1 MTPNA
6 PTPGTDVS
14 ASLRSLSSERAS
26 FGQARQSA
34 GGATAAEA
42 EREAYRLRL
51 DVFLASRDAGHAL
64 TLDSLR
70 VGIRLET
77 VVSAAAAVA
86 DYADEALGIVRDE
99 YRPPLHCK
107 EGCWYCCC
115 KPGVLISVPELLRIL
130 SYLRSTSSDDSLS
143 ALTDRAR
150 RYAAQIEGRS
160 FDDSTNDSVP
170 CPLLVE
176 GRCSVYEV
184 RPLVCRGYNSTSVD
198 ACRKAH
204 RDASELVPMFAMLK
218 DVTDGATV
226 GAAQRLHAEGFPDSM
241 IDLGSALNI
250 ALSGGDGFSD
260 AVVEGSTAL
269 LPAENST
276 WVANLWAR
284 VRETAREIGVAPPPG

>member
-1 MTPNA
+1 
-6 PTPGTDVS
+6 
-14 ASLRSLSSERAS
+14 LSSKTPAPLTDLR
-26 FGQARQSA
+26 
-34 GGATAAEA
+34 AEA

-51 DVFLASRDAGHAL
+51 DAFLASRDAGHAL

-70 VGIRLET
+70 AGIRLET

-86 DYADEALGIVRDE
+86 DYADEALGIIREE

-107 EGCWYCCC
+107 QGCWYCCC

-130 SYLRSTSSDDSLS
+130 SYLRSLDDDSLS

-160 FDDSTNDSVP
+160 FDDSTNESVP

-184 RPLVCRGYNSTSVD
+184 RPLVCRGYNSTNVD

-204 RDASELVPMFAMLK
+204 GEASELVPMFAMLK

-250 ALSGGDGFSD
+250 ALAAGEGFFETI
-260 AVVEGSTAL
+260 VEDSTAL
-269 LPAENST
+269 VSARNPT

-284 VRETAREIGVAPPPG
+284 VQETAREIGVKV

>member
-1 MTPNA
+1 MPSNA
-6 PTPGTDVS
+6 STPGTDLS
-14 ASLRSLSSERAS
+14 AA
-26 FGQARQSA
+26 
-34 GGATAAEA
+34 A

-51 DVFLASRDAGHAL
+51 DAFLAGRDAGNTL

-70 VGIRLET
+70 AGIRLET

-86 DYADEALGIVRDE
+86 DFADEALAIISDE

-115 KPGVLISVPELLRIL
+115 KPGVLISIPELLRIL
-130 SYLRSTSSDDSLS
+130 SHVRSTFDDDSVS

-160 FDDSTNDSVP
+160 FDASTDESVP

-218 DVTDGATV
+218 DVTDGATI
-226 GAAQRLHAEGFPDSM
+226 GAAQRLHAEGLPDSM
-241 IDLGSALNI
+241 VDLGSALNI
-250 ALSGGDGFSD
+250 ALAAGEGFSETI
-260 AVVEGSTAL
+260 VEDNTAL
-269 LPAENST
+269 LSTQNST

-284 VRETAREIGVAPPPG
+284 VQETAREIGVEL